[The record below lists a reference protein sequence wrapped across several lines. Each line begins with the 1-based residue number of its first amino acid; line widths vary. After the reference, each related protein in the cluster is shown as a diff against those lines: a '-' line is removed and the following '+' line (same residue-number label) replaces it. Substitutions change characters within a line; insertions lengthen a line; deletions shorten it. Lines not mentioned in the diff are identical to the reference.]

1 MCVLSLCHCKKGDTM
16 QIPNHV
22 AIILD
27 GNGRLE
33 KSHGK
38 PRTFVHVQGAKTVED
53 MCEITYN
60 MGINYFTVYAFSTEN
75 WSRPADEV
83 AALMKL
89 LRNYMVNCKKRA
101 NQNNMCVRVIG
112 DKTKLDADIQEKI
125 ADLEEATKDNTGLH
139 FQIAINYG
147 GRDELRRAMGKIA
160 AKVQA
165 GEMMPEDITEQVIEE
180 HLDTAG
186 LPAPDLLIRTC
197 GEQRISNF
205 LLWQNAYTEFYF
217 TPIAWPDFSKEELEK
232 AVAAY
237 NQRDR
242 KYGGIKEE

>member
-1 MCVLSLCHCKKGDTM
+1 M

-27 GNGRLE
+27 GNGRWA
-33 KSHGK
+33 KQHGM
-38 PRTFVHVQGAKTVED
+38 PRNYGHVQGAKTVEE

-60 MGINYFTVYAFSTEN
+60 MGIRYFTVYAFSTEN
-75 WSRPADEV
+75 WNRPEEEV
-83 AALMKL
+83 NALMKL

-101 NQNNMCVRVIG
+101 NKNNMCVRVLG
-112 DKTKLDADIQEKI
+112 DKTRLDTDIQEKI
-125 ADLEEATKDNTGLH
+125 ADLEEATKYNTGLH

-147 GRDELRRAMGKIA
+147 GRDEMTRAMKKIA
-160 AKVQA
+160 KEVEEGKLIP
-165 GEMMPEDITEQVIEE
+165 GEITEQVVEE
-180 HLDTAG
+180 HLDTQG
-186 LPAPDLLIRTC
+186 IPDPDLLIRTC

-217 TPIAWPDFSKEELEK
+217 TEVAWPDFSKEELEK
-232 AVAAY
+232 AIAAY

-242 KYGGIKEE
+242 KFGKIKEES

>member
-1 MCVLSLCHCKKGDTM
+1 MN
-16 QIPNHV
+16 IPKHV

-27 GNGRLE
+27 GNGRWA
-33 KSHGK
+33 KQHGK
-38 PRTFVHVQGAKTVED
+38 PRTYGHVQGAKTVED
-53 MCEITYN
+53 MCEISYN
-60 MGINYFTVYAFSTEN
+60 MGIQYFTVYAFSTEN
-75 WSRPADEV
+75 WSRPAEEV

-112 DKTKLDADIQEKI
+112 DKTGLDKDIQDKI
-125 ADLEEATKDNTGLH
+125 ADLEEATGNNTGLH

-147 GRDELRRAMGKIA
+147 GRDEIRRAMQKIA
-160 AKVQA
+160 VKIKN
-165 GEMMPEDITEQVIEE
+165 GELQPDEITEQVIED
-180 HLDTAG
+180 HLDTCG

-217 TPIAWPDFSKEELEK
+217 TDVPWPAFTKAELEK
-232 AVAAY
+232 AIAVY
-237 NQRDR
+237 NERDR
-242 KYGGIKEE
+242 RFGNVKEE

>member
-1 MCVLSLCHCKKGDTM
+1 M

-27 GNGRLE
+27 GNGRWA
-33 KSHGK
+33 KQHGM
-38 PRTFVHVQGAKTVED
+38 PRNYGHVQGAKTVEE

-60 MGINYFTVYAFSTEN
+60 MGIRYFTVYAFSTEN
-75 WSRPADEV
+75 WNRPEEEV
-83 AALMKL
+83 NALMKL

-101 NQNNMCVRVIG
+101 NKNNMCVRVLG
-112 DKTKLDADIQEKI
+112 DKTRLDADIQEKI
-125 ADLEEATKDNTGLH
+125 ADLEEATKNNTGLH

-147 GRDELRRAMGKIA
+147 GRDEMTRAMKKIA
-160 AKVQA
+160 KEVEEGKLTP
-165 GEMMPEDITEQVIEE
+165 GEITEQVVEE
-180 HLDTAG
+180 HLDTHG
-186 LPAPDLLIRTC
+186 LPDPDLLIRTC

-217 TPIAWPDFSKEELEK
+217 TEVAWPDFSKEELEK
-232 AVAAY
+232 AIAAY

-242 KYGGIKEE
+242 KFGKIKEES